1 MLFSESFGLS
11 FLSFLCHLCCYVG
24 CRFFLPCVSL
34 FFVIWGAMLPYK
46 LSKMKEKWEIWWIIL
61 RKNIDISPC
70 FIMFPTLGGRN
81 MKKRRFFLRN
91 NYQIERNTY
100 QKKQEDDN
108 KNMTSEK
115 NNGKQNDNENDKKK
129 TDKIIIWST
138 PSIWLQESSKS
149 TQS

>member
-100 QKKQEDDN
+100 QKKTRRRQQKHDIW
-108 KNMTSEK
+108 K
-115 NNGKQNDNENDKKK
+115 KQWQTKWQRKWQKK

-138 PSIWLQESSKS
+138 PSVWLQESSKS